1 MKGETSTTFSSWMQP
16 PGFWS
21 EASMV
26 VNPAQSRVGL
36 TFNFKILPLQKG
48 QVSAQKKYRQ
58 LSEDEDILLTKK
70 SPPPLHPVRLDLHL
84 FIMSFFG
91 TC

>member
-1 MKGETSTTFSSWMQP
+1 
-16 PGFWS
+16 
-21 EASMV
+21 MV

-48 QVSAQKKYRQ
+48 QVSAQAKYRQ

-70 SPPPLHPVRLDLHL
+70 SPPPLRPVRLDLHL